1 MSTRKMPAT
10 NLDDMP
16 PVGLN
21 CTKKEIT
28 SIMKMCV
35 LATPFVIIL
44 LVFFFSVITPNSSGI
59 FIFIMSFSLSLFITG
74 GSGFWILKKLGRMK
88 NNKSS
93 KYTMQKIESYKRLIG
108 IHDKRVIHAA
118 KKWSTSR

>member
-1 MSTRKMPAT
+1 MSTRKMPAM

-21 CTKKEIT
+21 CTKKEIH

-35 LATPFVIIL
+35 LATPILIIF
-44 LVFFFSVITPNSSGI
+44 LVFFLSVVSPNSSGI
-59 FIFIMSFSLSLFITG
+59 FVFIMSFSLSLFISG
-74 GSGFWILKKLGRMK
+74 GTGFWVLKKLGKMK

-108 IHDKRVIHAA
+108 LHDKRVIHTA

>member
-1 MSTRKMPAT
+1 MNSRKMPAT

-21 CTKKEIT
+21 CTKKEIH
-28 SIMKMCV
+28 SIMKLCV
-35 LATPFVIIL
+35 LATPIVIIF
-44 LVFFFSVITPNSSGI
+44 LVFFLSVVSPNSSGI
-59 FIFIMSFSLSLFITG
+59 FVFIISFSLSLFISG
-74 GSGFWILKKLGRMK
+74 GTGFWVLKKLGKMK